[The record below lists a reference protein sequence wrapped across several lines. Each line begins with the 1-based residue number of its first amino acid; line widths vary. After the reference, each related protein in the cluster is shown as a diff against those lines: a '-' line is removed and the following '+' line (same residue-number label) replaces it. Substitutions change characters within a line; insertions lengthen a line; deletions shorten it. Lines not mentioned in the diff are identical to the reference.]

1 VPALVAQMAE
11 HLPADLLDALTQFS
25 ELQKKGETIDA
36 VRLLTSLSPS
46 HSLSLSLSLSLC
58 PSFSF
63 FFAHHTTHTLPSH
76 A

>member
-1 VPALVAQMAE
+1 MAE

-36 VRLLTSLSPS
+36 VRLLTIPPP
-46 HSLSLSLSLSLC
+46 LSLSLC

-63 FFAHHTTHTLPSH
+63 FLAHHTTHTLPSH